1 MRSIS
6 NYLVTKFQ
14 DLVEDEYILHLKSI
28 KFLKA
33 RRYKCAKGSESQ
45 RVVPFVL
52 PKEHDVRSFKK
63 VKESLKKEQEE
74 QKKATPSKQDI
85 KMPSAD
91 VSKSNLSDA
100 GLENIKIPGVA

>member
-1 MRSIS
+1 MTAIC

-14 DLVEDEYILHLKSI
+14 EHIEDEYILHTKSI
-28 KFLKA
+28 KFLKN
-33 RRYKCAKGSESQ
+33 RKYKCAKGSESQ
-45 RVVPFVL
+45 KVVPFVL

-85 KMPSAD
+85 KLPTAEI
-91 VSKSNLSDA
+91 SKSNPISNDD
-100 GLENIKIPGVA
+100 GFKIPGVA